1 MKNRLL
7 DTALKDFEG
16 THIALFSRVYLDD
29 AVLAAVREAVCEA
42 AGREVAVE
50 MYVNPRMDAGAVLR
64 IGPGK
69 QVVLDAQGSWLSD
82 VERSV
87 SERREAGELETPAET
102 YEFLQKM
109 LTSTRPAARI
119 EELLDVGFVLE
130 VGDGVARV
138 SGLKNVGAQEVI
150 EFEGGVLGLAFSLM
164 RDEVG
169 CILLGPEEGVRE
181 GGAVRRTG
189 QLLRVP
195 VGEALLGRIVN
206 ALGEPVDGR
215 EPLPSHIYRP
225 IERKAPSVVE
235 RLPVDTPLQTGIKI
249 LDSLVPLGRGQR
261 ELIIGDRKIGKTT
274 LAIDA
279 IIAQRDTGVRCIYVA
294 IGQKASSVARV
305 VSTLQQADAMKYTTI
320 VVALPNEQPAFRYV
334 APYAGCA
341 MGEYFMERG
350 EDALVVYDDLSKH
363 AVTYREMSALL
374 KRPIGREAYP
384 GDIFYVHSRLLERAS
399 RLSDERGGGSLSAL
413 PVVETLAGDIS
424 AFIPTNVISICD
436 GQIVL
441 DSRLFNEGFR
451 PAMDVG
457 LSVSRVGGAAQT
469 KAMKQVAGR
478 LRVDIAQYQEMAQF
492 VKLGAEV
499 DSATL
504 QQLTRGARCRDIL
517 RQPPHTPI
525 PVEHQIVLL
534 FAAANGLFDDLDIE
548 RLPDLEPVVLANAKK
563 EAPDVLERIR
573 ATGEL
578 DEADTETLRA
588 VLESG
593 VRGWLAED
601 HRRNDVDVQAR
612 SSAHAHEPAPK
623 AGGGDPS
630 SGSDDASDA
639 PSVQPGE

>member
-1 MKNRLL
+1 MRRAKGAPHTRAASEPRPVSPSLEGPTLL
-7 DTALKDFEG
+7 DTALAGFEG
-16 THIALFSRVYLDD
+16 THIALFSRVYLEDD
-29 AVLAAVREAVCEA
+29 VIRAVREAVSQA
-42 AGREVAVE
+42 AGREVEVDV
-50 MYVNPRMDAGAVLR
+50 YVNPRMDAGAVLR

-69 QVVLDAQGSWLSD
+69 QVLLDAQGSWLAD
-82 VERSV
+82 IERAAT
-87 SERREAGELETPAET
+87 EAREAGELATPDQA
-102 YEFLQKM
+102 YEFLEHM
-109 LTSTRPAARI
+109 LESTQPTARI
-119 EELLDVGFVLE
+119 EELLEVGFVLE

-138 SGLKNVGAQEVI
+138 SGLKNVGSQEVV

-181 GGAVRRTG
+181 GGTVHRTG

-215 EPLPSHIYRP
+215 EPVASRILRP
-225 IERKAPSVVE
+225 IERKAPGVVE
-235 RLPVDTPLQTGIKI
+235 RRPVETPLQTGVKI

-261 ELIIGDRKIGKTT
+261 ELIIGDRKVGKTT
-274 LAIDA
+274 LAVDA
-279 IIAQRDTGVRCIYVA
+279 IISQRGTGVRCIYVA
-294 IGQKASSVARV
+294 IGQKASSVSRV
-305 VSTLQQADAMKYTTI
+305 VNTLEKAGAMSYTT
-320 VVALPNEQPAFRYV
+320 VVIALPNEQPAFRYV

-341 MGEYFMERG
+341 MGEYYMERG
-350 EDALVVYDDLSKH
+350 EDALVIYDDLSKH

-413 PVVETLAGDIS
+413 PIVETLAGDIS

-451 PAMDVG
+451 PSMDVG

-469 KAMKQVAGR
+469 HAMKQVAGR

-504 QQLTRGARCRDIL
+504 QQLTRGARSREIL
-517 RQPPHTPI
+517 RQRPHTPI

-534 FAAANGLFDDLDIE
+534 FGVVNGLFDEVALE
-548 RLPDLEPVVLANAKK
+548 RLTDLEPVLIKHAEKTV
-563 EAPDVLERIR
+563 PDVVERIR
-573 ATGEL
+573 TTGNL
-578 DEADTETLRA
+578 
-588 VLESG
+588 
-593 VRGWLAED
+593 
-601 HRRNDVDVQAR
+601 
-612 SSAHAHEPAPK
+612 
-623 AGGGDPS
+623 
-630 SGSDDASDA
+630 DDADA
-639 PSVQPGE
+639 EHLRNALLTCVALWLTEAARERARPGEIA